1 MNRLL
6 GCSPL
11 AVALALA
18 GCDGTATAPPLRPSF
33 DAGGGQ
39 GLNLH
44 AGAFGDGSLGAWKS
58 QQGLPDNKGNGNFAL
73 YLQKLTTTA
82 TNAAA
87 FAVITGVEGQS
98 FKDLSLSWL
107 NRDDGHCGAG
117 APRWNVGVTGA
128 GGTNYRV
135 FLGCV
140 YANHSGDAPDGWKS
154 DAFSHEEI
162 VAQLLPDRVVAIGTT
177 LPPDFAADIEAG
189 TLTSLAIIFDEG
201 TDTGPDFTGFVFLDN
216 ITVNTKT
223 WTSPGDNGT

>member
-1 MNRLL
+1 MKRLL
-6 GCSPL
+6 ACAPL

-18 GCDGTATAPPLRPSF
+18 SCDGTATAPLFRPSF

-39 GLNLH
+39 GVNLH
-44 AGAFGDGSLGAWKS
+44 AGGFGEASFAAWKS
-58 QQGLPDNKGNGNFAL
+58 QQGLPDSKGNGNFAL
-73 YLQKLTTTA
+73 YFQKMTTTA

-98 FKDLSLSWL
+98 FSDLSLSWL
-107 NRDDGHCGAG
+107 RRDGGHCGAG

-128 GGTNYRV
+128 TGIDYRV

-140 YANHSGDAPDGWKS
+140 YADHSDGPTGWKS
-154 DAFSHEEI
+154 DAFSHDGI

-177 LPPDFAADIEAG
+177 LPTDFAADIEGG
-189 TLTSLAIIFDEG
+189 TITSLAIIFDEG
-201 TDTGPDFTGFVFLDN
+201 TDAGPDFTGFVFLDN
-216 ITVNTKT
+216 ITVNGKT

>member
-1 MNRLL
+1 MKRLL
-6 GCSPL
+6 ACSPL

-39 GLNLH
+39 GLNLR
-44 AGAFGDGSLGAWKS
+44 AGGFGEGSLGAWKS

-73 YLQKLTTTA
+73 YLQKLTATA
-82 TNAAA
+82 TNAAG
-87 FAVITGVEGQS
+87 FAVITGVEGQLFS
-98 FKDLSLSWL
+98 DLSLSWL
-107 NRDDGHCGAG
+107 RRDGGHCGAG
-117 APRWNVGVTGA
+117 APRWNVGVKGA
-128 GGTNYRV
+128 SLTDYRV

-140 YANHSGDAPDGWKS
+140 YADHSGDAPDGWKS

>member
-39 GLNLH
+39 GLNLR
-44 AGAFGDGSLGAWKS
+44 AGGFGEASFAAWKS
-58 QQGLPDNKGNGNFAL
+58 QQGLPDSKGNGNFAL
-73 YLQKLTTTA
+73 YFQKLTTTA

-98 FKDLSLSWL
+98 FSGLSLSWL
-107 NRDDGHCGAG
+107 RRDGGPWCRG
-117 APRWNVGVTGA
+117 APRWNVGVKGA
-128 GGTNYRV
+128 SLTDYRV

-140 YANHSGDAPDGWKS
+140 YADHSGGAPDGWKS
-154 DAFSHEEI
+154 DAFSHDEI

-177 LPPDFAADIEAG
+177 LPTNFAVDIEAG
-189 TLTSLAIIFDEG
+189 TITSLAIVFDEG
-201 TDTGPDFTGFVFLDN
+201 TDAG
-216 ITVNTKT
+216 
-223 WTSPGDNGT
+223 